1 MNFDRE
7 WAMIEWRMRFTRST
21 EVDRSLARSAIER
34 FRSLD
39 LRLVGSLLGAGAL
52 FAGFIAAVVLVLF
65 IFSVARE
72 SLSRIPLLI
81 WVFSCFIVLLAGILM
96 KLMIAERDTAMNAY
110 ASFLAL
116 VRPLP
121 ARADRSSG
129 LKLENVLDIRKR
141 SQLLNGPPKDWW
153 RLVDQSLERYP
164 GSDGQEGWFSVR
176 PIREILDEDNLVGSI
191 YHSSFYQAIPG
202 ILTALGLLAT
212 FIAILQGL
220 SGVTYNPLDS
230 VHPVSGID
238 ALINGLSGKFLTSIV
253 ALIVSIIFTFVEKK
267 LCERNLLLAHSRL
280 VARFEDAIPYLSQS
294 RILLDMQGVLLQRL
308 ATGPAVEA
316 TSAFGTSWRG

>member
-1 MNFDRE
+1 MG
-7 WAMIEWRMRFTRST
+7 FTKNAESDGSLSRST
-21 EVDRSLARSAIER
+21 VDR

-39 LRLVGSLLGAGAL
+39 LRLLGSFLGAAAL
-52 FAGFIAAVVLVLF
+52 FVGVISAIVMVLF
-65 IFSVARE
+65 VFSVARE
-72 SLSRIPLLI
+72 ALSRIPLLI

-96 KLMIAERDTAMNAY
+96 KLMIAERDRAIKAY
-110 ASFLAL
+110 ASFVAL

-121 ARADRSSG
+121 ARVDRRSG
-129 LKLENVLDIRKR
+129 LKLENVRDIRQK
-141 SQLLNGPPKDWW
+141 SQLLNGPAKDWW
-153 RLVDQSLERYP
+153 RLVDESLERYR

-176 PIREILDEDNLVGSI
+176 PIREILDEDTLIGSI

-280 VARFEDAIPYLSQS
+280 VARFQDAIPYLSQS
-294 RILLDMQGVLLQRL
+294 QILLDMQSALLQRF
-308 ATGPAVEA
+308 ATGPVAESP
-316 TSAFGTSWRG
+316 SAFGTSWRG